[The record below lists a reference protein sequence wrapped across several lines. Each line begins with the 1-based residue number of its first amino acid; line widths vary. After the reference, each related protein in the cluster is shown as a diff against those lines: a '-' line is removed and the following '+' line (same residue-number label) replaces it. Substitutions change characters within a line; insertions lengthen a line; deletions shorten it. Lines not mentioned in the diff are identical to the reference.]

1 MANVVHP
8 PLDFLHNSATHSP
21 SCLGFGFGGTS
32 WQSTMTLGH
41 TQPATFQQLA
51 SSMNLPAPVHRVQKR
66 RHEDDESDSS
76 GRHGA
81 RDIAMDR
88 SPTPERSKRAAPKRA
103 KVTSAVDSKDDKN
116 GKENSSVSSDND
128 VDVGVLLASL
138 PPQSLLPLLN
148 AMISAQPSLKSLI
161 LPLIPRPTLDTAVQA
176 LEHSA
181 RKLREAYPYSN
192 VSSFVPGPSTTT
204 SFSFASG
211 ITNYRTNIGGPPSG
225 FGRPD
230 HQSQSGTSDG
240 GMRESYI
247 LSRLRPAIHEF
258 VSACMSYVPYFSYAS
273 SSLPLHVDSG
283 SSQSLST
290 ALQLQ
295 HKDKSHPSETFI
307 FLSTLSNQ
315 ILSQPFLTQSS
326 LAPLLLPRLIQE
338 WRAWIDRIDEVVN
351 QQGGMFGVD
360 TVRSWE
366 KGLDEFAEAKGPE
379 GWQDMR
385 KVRNQWV
392 VKVGWLVGR
401 NAPHLMEEGL

>member
-1 MANVVHP
+1 M
-8 PLDFLHNSATHSP
+8 
-21 SCLGFGFGGTS
+21 
-32 WQSTMTLGH
+32 
-41 TQPATFQQLA
+41 
-51 SSMNLPAPVHRVQKR
+51 SM
-66 RHEDDESDSS
+66 
-76 GRHGA
+76 
-81 RDIAMDR
+81 
-88 SPTPERSKRAAPKRA
+88 
-103 KVTSAVDSKDDKN
+103 
-116 GKENSSVSSDND
+116 SVSSLVCDFNYLCYL
-128 VDVGVLLASL
+128 GESNPSISASL

-176 LEHSA
+176 LEQSA

-192 VSSFVPGPSTTT
+192 ASSFAPGPSTTT

-211 ITNYRTNIGGPPSG
+211 TTNYRTTLSGPPPG

-230 HQSQSGTSDG
+230 QLGAPDG

-273 SSLPLHVDSG
+273 PSLPLHVDSS
-283 SSQSLST
+283 SSQSLSAT
-290 ALQLQ
+290 LQLQ

-307 FLSTLSNQ
+307 FLSTLTNQ
-315 ILSQPFLTQSS
+315 ILSQPSLTQSS

-338 WRAWIDRIDEVVN
+338 WRSWIDRIDEIVN

-360 TVRSWE
+360 SVRSWE
-366 KGLDEFAEAKGPE
+366 KSLDEFAEAKGPE

-385 KVRNQWV
+385 KVRDQWV
-392 VKVGWLVGR
+392 AKVGWLVGR
-401 NAPHLMEEGL
+401 STPHLMEEGL